1 VIGGVGVVGVGLGV
15 GFALASHSAKTREND
30 LRAQGASTTTTA
42 AACYDSSSQ
51 GCAQLKNAR
60 DTVDNRARV
69 STVSYIA
76 GGALIVGAVAAWLA
90 WPTDKERL
98 KGVSV
103 IPEVGPGTASF
114 QFRGN
119 F

>member
-30 LRAQGASTTTTA
+30 LRAQGP
-42 AACYDSSSQ
+42 CYDRASQ
-51 GCAQLKNAR
+51 SCASLQHAS
-60 DTVDNRARV
+60 DVVDNRARV

-76 GGALIVGAVAAWLA
+76 GGALIVGAVATWLL
-90 WPTDKERL
+90 WPTGKE
-98 KGVSV
+98 KAATQAFSV
-103 IPEVGPGTASF
+103 VPEVAPGTASF
-114 QFRGN
+114 QLRGN